1 MLEKT
6 CVALVWAVRKLRHY
20 MLSFQVFLIAQMDPL
35 KYLME
40 KPVQDGKT
48 AKWVLLLS
56 EFDIKYVTQKSI
68 KGRAIADHLANCPP
82 TQAEEV
88 QDEFPD
94 GDILML
100 EPTSGDCILTELLI
114 AMGVV

>member
-1 MLEKT
+1 
-6 CVALVWAVRKLRHY
+6 
-20 MLSFQVFLIAQMDPL
+20 MDPL

-40 KPVQDGKT
+40 KPIQDGKT
-48 AKWVLLLS
+48 AKWFLLLS

-68 KGRAIADHLANCPP
+68 KGWAIVDHLANCPL
-82 TQAEEV
+82 TQAEEF

-100 EPTSGDCILTELLI
+100 EPTRWRLYFDGAANRNGSGVGVLLI
-114 AMGVV
+114 SLKEACANIS